1 MTDAEV
7 QALKEE
13 INREIDAEKE
23 AEEKSLDSSTA
34 TGKGN
39 VKKESEAS

>member
-23 AEEKSLDSSTA
+23 AE
-34 TGKGN
+34 GKIVGFLYRYWKRKC
-39 VKKESEAS
+39 KKGK